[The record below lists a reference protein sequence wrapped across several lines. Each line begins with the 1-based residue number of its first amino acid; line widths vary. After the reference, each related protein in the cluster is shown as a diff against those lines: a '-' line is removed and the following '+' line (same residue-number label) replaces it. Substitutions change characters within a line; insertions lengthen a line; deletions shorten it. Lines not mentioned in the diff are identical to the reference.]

1 MLSVQTLYSMN
12 IVLLGYMGCG
22 KSTIGRRLAERLKLR
37 FFDLDELIE
46 EQEGQQISELFAS
59 KGELY
64 FRKTEAE
71 VLRSFVAEKDNF
83 VLALGGGTP
92 CYANNMDFLL
102 EQDQIKTVYFKA
114 QLKTLVERLRDQ
126 KEQRPLIS
134 SLNESELTEFI
145 AKHLFERRFYYEK
158 AALHYPVDPH
168 GIEQSVIALEQQLF

>member
-12 IVLLGYMGCG
+12 IVLLGYMGCR
-22 KSTIGRRLAERLKLR
+22 KSTIGRKLAERLKLR

-71 VLRSFVAEKDNF
+71 VLRSFVAEHDNF

-102 EQDQIKTVYFKA
+102 EQHLKTVYLKA

-134 SLNESELTEFI
+134 SLNESGLSEFI

-158 AALHYPVDPH
+158 AGLHYSVESQV
-168 GIEQSVIALEQQLF
+168 IEQSVMALEQQLF

>member
-102 EQDQIKTVYFKA
+102 EQHLKTVYLKV

>member
-71 VLRSFVAEKDNF
+71 VLRSFVAEHDNF

-102 EQDQIKTVYFKA
+102 EQHLKTVYLKA

-134 SLNESELTEFI
+134 SLNESGLSEFI

-158 AALHYPVDPH
+158 AGLHYSVESQV
-168 GIEQSVIALEQQLF
+168 IEQSVMALEQQLF

>member
-22 KSTIGRRLAERLKLR
+22 KSTIGRKLAERLKLR

-71 VLRSFVAEKDNF
+71 VLRSFVAEHDNF

-102 EQDQIKTVYFKA
+102 EQHLKTVYLKA

-134 SLNESELTEFI
+134 SLNESGLSEFI

-158 AALHYPVDPH
+158 AGLHYSVESQV
-168 GIEQSVIALEQQLF
+168 IEQSVMALEQQLF

>member
-1 MLSVQTLYSMN
+1 MLSVQILYSMN

-46 EQEGQQISELFAS
+46 EQEGQQISEIFVS

-71 VLRSFVAEKDNF
+71 VLRSFVAENDNF

-102 EQDQIKTVYFKA
+102 EQHLKTVYLKA

-134 SLNESELTEFI
+134 SFDESELTEFI

-158 AALHYPVDPH
+158 AGIHYSVEAQ
-168 GIEQSVIALEQQLF
+168 GIEQSVTALEQQLF

>member
-1 MLSVQTLYSMN
+1 MLSVQILYSMN

-71 VLRSFVAEKDNF
+71 VLRSFIAENDNF

-102 EQDQIKTVYFKA
+102 EQHLKTVYLKA

-134 SLNESELTEFI
+134 SFDESELTEFI
-145 AKHLFERRFYYEK
+145 AKHLFERRYYYEK
-158 AALHYPVDPH
+158 AGIHYSVEAQ
-168 GIEQSVIALEQQLF
+168 GIKQSVTALEQQLF

>member
-1 MLSVQTLYSMN
+1 MLSVQILYSMN

-92 CYANNMDFLL
+92 CYANTMDFLL
-102 EQDQIKTVYFKA
+102 EQHLKTVYLKV